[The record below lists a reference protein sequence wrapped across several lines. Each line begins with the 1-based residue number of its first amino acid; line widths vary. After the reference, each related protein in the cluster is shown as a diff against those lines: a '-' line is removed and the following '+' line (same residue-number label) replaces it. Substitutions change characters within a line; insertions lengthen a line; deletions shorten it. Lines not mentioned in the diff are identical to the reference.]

1 MLLDCINWMCPIQQ
15 KIIETVV
22 DNHINQFDCQ
32 LVYQSTLHMCV
43 ERARSQLSSPD
54 VITST
59 TWI

>member
-1 MLLDCINWMCPIQQ
+1 MLTDCINWMCPIQQ

-43 ERARSQLSSPD
+43 ERARNQLSSPD

>member
-1 MLLDCINWMCPIQQ
+1 MCPIQQ

-22 DNHINQFDCQ
+22 DNHIDQFDCQ

-43 ERARSQLSSPD
+43 ERARNQLSSPD